1 MSNDK
6 AFSTIRINGLEF
18 QNRILRSSIGGRMA
32 YHDGRV
38 TPAWIDFERSFAE
51 AGVGGIISM
60 TFSVDEA
67 RSSPLFYPSIAH
79 DKYIPDVKEGIRH
92 ITATGCRYILQIGD
106 PGSHTQTSL
115 FPEAADGKSA
125 SKGFDLLF
133 GYRSFATAMTKPE
146 IERSVRQFADAARRA
161 KACGC
166 DGIEITA
173 AKGYLI
179 HQFLNPGVNRRCDEY
194 GGSLENRFR
203 FLGEIVDAV
212 RKEIGRDFP
221 LIVRLSAEDR
231 NYLPFNLRLPLTW
244 PLRHWLYGNR
254 VEDMI
259 EIGRMLKARGV
270 DCLHVTSGFGFINP
284 LENHGHY
291 PVEALRIFYNTT
303 RHLSWKQWFVS
314 TAINTFPAALQRWTI
329 GLPWRIRKGVN
340 ADYAARFR
348 REVGLPVIVNGG
360 VQSREDLD
368 ALIPDK
374 ADMVAMARPLLA
386 NRDLVQRLR
395 DDAFEDFKPCCYC
408 NKCIVLTAVLPV
420 GCYDLK
426 RFDSHKQMSEQIM
439 ALNSPVPAMPM
450 SGIGRTIRLQR
461 SG

>member
-194 GGSLENRFR
+194 GGSKSSMPSGRR
-203 FLGEIVDAV
+203 SAV
-212 RKEIGRDFP
+212 I
-221 LIVRLSAEDR
+221 
-231 NYLPFNLRLPLTW
+231 
-244 PLRHWLYGNR
+244 
-254 VEDMI
+254 
-259 EIGRMLKARGV
+259 
-270 DCLHVTSGFGFINP
+270 
-284 LENHGHY
+284 
-291 PVEALRIFYNTT
+291 
-303 RHLSWKQWFVS
+303 
-314 TAINTFPAALQRWTI
+314 
-329 GLPWRIRKGVN
+329 
-340 ADYAARFR
+340 
-348 REVGLPVIVNGG
+348 
-360 VQSREDLD
+360 SR
-368 ALIPDK
+368 
-374 ADMVAMARPLLA
+374 
-386 NRDLVQRLR
+386 
-395 DDAFEDFKPCCYC
+395 
-408 NKCIVLTAVLPV
+408 
-420 GCYDLK
+420 
-426 RFDSHKQMSEQIM
+426 
-439 ALNSPVPAMPM
+439 
-450 SGIGRTIRLQR
+450 
-461 SG
+461 